1 MRWPNPTEPCSGFSV
16 WEEPG
21 VPGKSKRE
29 KNECESERLEKGPEK
44 SVPPKEGIDS
54 RIKEKSSPDSGSRMS
69 VQRIY
74 YISRVALVL
83 IAVCVLTATTV
94 VAGQQQ
100 DEQKSNNRNSQSLS
114 GSSLSSSSS
123 SFGAAGSSP
132 NNDIYIDDE
141 GLEGSGSRGEIRDD
155 LEKEDDESSGSG
167 YGDDDEDSSSISS
180 SSNSRSNANV
190 GIISRDGGQG
200 GGAGTGQ
207 ITNNQLGGGQGQ
219 GQGQGQGSGDHA
231 DYDDEDDDREDD
243 DLYTETK
250 NPNAVD
256 PSTTDD
262 EDMSTG
268 GTGGKD
274 GKSSSSAGTSIK
286 HSPDGDLELPTLLHS
301 PTNVEGGGHGGTG
314 QGGSGGHDSNN
325 PYGGS
330 GVLIMNAKNEDR
342 TASFFAQPGILAA
355 VIGGAVVG
363 LLCAILVV
371 MFIVYRMRKKD
382 EGSYALDEP
391 KRSPTANTYAKNAN
405 NREFYA

>member
-1 MRWPNPTEPCSGFSV
+1 MYL
-16 WEEPG
+16 
-21 VPGKSKRE
+21 K
-29 KNECESERLEKGPEK
+29 
-44 SVPPKEGIDS
+44 
-54 RIKEKSSPDSGSRMS
+54 
-69 VQRIY
+69 RIY
-74 YISRVALVL
+74 ISTTLLAYFMLTTPWSAL
-83 IAVCVLTATTV
+83 A
-94 VAGQQQ
+94 Q
-100 DEQKSNNRNSQSLS
+100 DEQKSNNRNSPSLS
-114 GSSLSSSSS
+114 ASL
-123 SFGAAGSSP
+123 GAGGSSP

-167 YGDDDEDSSSISS
+167 YGDDDEDSSSSS
-180 SSNSRSNANV
+180 SSRNSISNV
-190 GIISRDGGQG
+190 GAGGSKDKSRISETS
-200 GGAGTGQ
+200 AG
-207 ITNNQLGGGQGQ
+207 
-219 GQGQGQGSGDHA
+219 GSGDHET
-231 DYDDEDDDREDD
+231 YVDEDDD

-250 NPNAVD
+250 RPSVVD

-262 EDMSTG
+262 EDMPI
-268 GTGGKD
+268 GKD
-274 GKSSSSAGTSIK
+274 NSKQSGTSIT
-286 HSPDGDLELPTLLHS
+286 HGGQSPDGDLEISHTQHITPTD
-301 PTNVEGGGHGGTG
+301 GGHG
-314 QGGSGGHDSNN
+314 HDTN

>member
-1 MRWPNPTEPCSGFSV
+1 MYL
-16 WEEPG
+16 
-21 VPGKSKRE
+21 KR
-29 KNECESERLEKGPEK
+29 
-44 SVPPKEGIDS
+44 IH
-54 RIKEKSSPDSGSRMS
+54 
-69 VQRIY
+69 
-74 YISRVALVL
+74 ISTILLA
-83 IAVCVLTATTV
+83 CFMLTAPWSS
-94 VAGQQQ
+94 ALAQ

-114 GSSLSSSSS
+114 A
-123 SFGAAGSSP
+123 SFGAGGSSP

-167 YGDDDEDSSSISS
+167 YGDDDEDSSARGS
-180 SSNSRSNANV
+180 SRSNSNT
-190 GIISRDGGQG
+190 GISNIGLGGG
-200 GGAGTGQ
+200 GSSKGDSGDRSSSGGAGGS
-207 ITNNQLGGGQGQ
+207 IGGGGHA
-219 GQGQGQGSGDHA
+219 GSGDHEL
-231 DYDDEDDDREDD
+231 DGREDDDEDD

-250 NPNAVD
+250 R
-256 PSTTDD
+256 PSIDLGPTDD
-262 EDMSTG
+262 EDMPIDTSKSG
-268 GTGGKD
+268 GSVTHGQGH
-274 GKSSSSAGTSIK
+274 G
-286 HSPDGDLELPTLLHS
+286 HLPDGTDPEIYTPRIPPT
-301 PTNVEGGGHGGTG
+301 E
-314 QGGSGGHDSNN
+314 GGHDSNN

>member
-1 MRWPNPTEPCSGFSV
+1 MYL
-16 WEEPG
+16 
-21 VPGKSKRE
+21 KR
-29 KNECESERLEKGPEK
+29 
-44 SVPPKEGIDS
+44 IH
-54 RIKEKSSPDSGSRMS
+54 
-69 VQRIY
+69 
-74 YISRVALVL
+74 ISTILLA
-83 IAVCVLTATTV
+83 CFMLTAPWSS
-94 VAGQQQ
+94 ALAQ

-114 GSSLSSSSS
+114 A
-123 SFGAAGSSP
+123 SFGAGGSSP

-167 YGDDDEDSSSISS
+167 YGDDDEDSSARGS
-180 SSNSRSNANV
+180 SRSNSNT
-190 GIISRDGGQG
+190 GISNIGLGGG
-200 GGAGTGQ
+200 GSSKGDSGDRSSSGGAG
-207 ITNNQLGGGQGQ
+207 
-219 GQGQGQGSGDHA
+219 GSIG
-231 DYDDEDDDREDD
+231 
-243 DLYTETK
+243 
-250 NPNAVD
+250 
-256 PSTTDD
+256 
-262 EDMSTG
+262 
-268 GTGGKD
+268 
-274 GKSSSSAGTSIK
+274 
-286 HSPDGDLELPTLLHS
+286 
-301 PTNVEGGGHGGTG
+301 GGGHAGSVPIDTSKSGGSVTHG
-314 QGGSGGHDSNN
+314 QGHGHLPDGTDPEIYTPRIPPTEGGHDSNN

>member
-1 MRWPNPTEPCSGFSV
+1 M
-16 WEEPG
+16 
-21 VPGKSKRE
+21 
-29 KNECESERLEKGPEK
+29 
-44 SVPPKEGIDS
+44 
-54 RIKEKSSPDSGSRMS
+54 
-69 VQRIY
+69 
-74 YISRVALVL
+74 
-83 IAVCVLTATTV
+83 LTAPWSS
-94 VAGQQQ
+94 ALAQ

-114 GSSLSSSSS
+114 A
-123 SFGAAGSSP
+123 SFGAGGSSP

-167 YGDDDEDSSSISS
+167 YGDDDEDSSARGS
-180 SSNSRSNANV
+180 SRSNSNT
-190 GIISRDGGQG
+190 GISNIGLGGG
-200 GGAGTGQ
+200 GSSKGDSGDRSSSGGAGGS
-207 ITNNQLGGGQGQ
+207 IGGGGHA
-219 GQGQGQGSGDHA
+219 GSGDHEL
-231 DYDDEDDDREDD
+231 DGREDDDEDD

-250 NPNAVD
+250 R
-256 PSTTDD
+256 PSIDLGPTDD
-262 EDMSTG
+262 EDMPIDTSKSG
-268 GTGGKD
+268 GSVTHGQGH
-274 GKSSSSAGTSIK
+274 G
-286 HSPDGDLELPTLLHS
+286 HLPDGTDPEIYTPRIPPT
-301 PTNVEGGGHGGTG
+301 E
-314 QGGSGGHDSNN
+314 GGHDSNN

>member
-1 MRWPNPTEPCSGFSV
+1 MFLCTEDDEEGRGSGR
-16 WEEPG
+16 
-21 VPGKSKRE
+21 K
-29 KNECESERLEKGPEK
+29 
-44 SVPPKEGIDS
+44 
-54 RIKEKSSPDSGSRMS
+54 
-69 VQRIY
+69 
-74 YISRVALVL
+74 
-83 IAVCVLTATTV
+83 
-94 VAGQQQ
+94 
-100 DEQKSNNRNSQSLS
+100 KSNNRNSQSLS
-114 GSSLSSSSS
+114 GSSSSS

-167 YGDDDEDSSSISS
+167 YGDDDEDSSSIS
-180 SSNSRSNANV
+180 NSRSNSNSNV
-190 GIISRDGGQG
+190 GILGGGQG
-200 GGAGTGQ
+200 GGQGSNNN
-207 ITNNQLGGGQGQ
+207 NNQLGGGGQ
-219 GQGQGQGSGDHA
+219 
-231 DYDDEDDDREDD
+231 
-243 DLYTETK
+243 
-250 NPNAVD
+250 V
-256 PSTTDD
+256 
-262 EDMSTG
+262 STG
-268 GTGGKD
+268 IGKD
-274 GKSSSSAGTSIK
+274 GKSSSGGGTSIK
-286 HSPDGDLELPTLLHS
+286 HSPDGDLEISQTQHIT
-301 PTNVEGGGHGGTG
+301 PTNGEGTGSHGSGGT
-314 QGGSGGHDSNN
+314 GHDSNN

>member
-1 MRWPNPTEPCSGFSV
+1 
-16 WEEPG
+16 
-21 VPGKSKRE
+21 
-29 KNECESERLEKGPEK
+29 
-44 SVPPKEGIDS
+44 
-54 RIKEKSSPDSGSRMS
+54 MS
-69 VQRIY
+69 LQRIY
-74 YISRVALVL
+74 ISSTAVAVLVAL
-83 IAVCVLTATTV
+83 CVLTASTV
-94 VAGQQQ
+94 VAQQQ

-114 GSSLSSSSS
+114 VGTSLSS

-167 YGDDDEDSSSISS
+167 YGDDDEDSSSIT
-180 SSNSRSNANV
+180 NSRSSNANSNV
-190 GIISRDGGQG
+190 GIHGQG
-200 GGAGTGQ
+200 GSQGGHNN
-207 ITNNQLGGGQGQ
+207 NNQLGGDRDRDRGQG
-219 GQGQGQGSGDHA
+219 GSGDHA
-231 DYDDEDDDREDD
+231 DYDDEDDREDDD

-250 NPNAVD
+250 NPNLHNAVD

-268 GTGGKD
+268 TGKD
-274 GKSSSSAGTSIK
+274 GKSSGTSIK
-286 HSPDGDLELPTLLHS
+286 HSPDGDLEISQTQHITPV
-301 PTNVEGGGHGGTG
+301 NGEGGAGHGTG
-314 QGGSGGHDSNN
+314 GAGHDSNN
-325 PYGGS
+325 PYGSGTGTGTGGS
-330 GVLIMNAKNEDR
+330 GSSGNGVLIMNAKNEDR

>member
-1 MRWPNPTEPCSGFSV
+1 
-16 WEEPG
+16 
-21 VPGKSKRE
+21 
-29 KNECESERLEKGPEK
+29 
-44 SVPPKEGIDS
+44 
-54 RIKEKSSPDSGSRMS
+54 MS

-83 IAVCVLTATTV
+83 VAVCVLTATTL

-200 GGAGTGQ
+200 G
-207 ITNNQLGGGQGQ
+207 
-219 GQGQGQGSGDHA
+219 
-231 DYDDEDDDREDD
+231 
-243 DLYTETK
+243 
-250 NPNAVD
+250 AV
-256 PSTTDD
+256 ST
-262 EDMSTG
+262 

-314 QGGSGGHDSNN
+314 HGGSGGSGGHDSNN
-325 PYGGS
+325 AYGGS

>member
-1 MRWPNPTEPCSGFSV
+1 
-16 WEEPG
+16 
-21 VPGKSKRE
+21 
-29 KNECESERLEKGPEK
+29 
-44 SVPPKEGIDS
+44 
-54 RIKEKSSPDSGSRMS
+54 MS

-74 YISRVALVL
+74 YISKVALVL
-83 IAVCVLTATTV
+83 VAVCVLTTV
-94 VAGQQQ
+94 VAGQQ
-100 DEQKSNNRNSQSLS
+100 DEQKSNNRNSQ
-114 GSSLSSSSS
+114 SLSSSSS

-180 SSNSRSNANV
+180 SSNSRSNANNV

-200 GGAGTGQ
+200 GGAGGSGTAGQ
-207 ITNNQLGGGQGQ
+207 INNNNHQLGGGHGQ
-219 GQGQGQGSGDHA
+219 GQGGSGDHA

-262 EDMSTG
+262 KDMS
-268 GTGGKD
+268 TGGKD
-274 GKSSSSAGTSIK
+274 GKSSSSSAGTSIK
-286 HSPDGDLELPTLLHS
+286 HSPDGDHELPTLLHS
-301 PTNVEGGGHGGTG
+301 PTNVEGGTGHGS
-314 QGGSGGHDSNN
+314 GGSGGHDSNN

>member
-1 MRWPNPTEPCSGFSV
+1 
-16 WEEPG
+16 
-21 VPGKSKRE
+21 
-29 KNECESERLEKGPEK
+29 
-44 SVPPKEGIDS
+44 
-54 RIKEKSSPDSGSRMS
+54 MS

-83 IAVCVLTATTV
+83 VAVCVLTATTV

-114 GSSLSSSSS
+114 GSSSSSS

-200 GGAGTGQ
+200 GAGTAGQ
-207 ITNNQLGGGQGQ
+207 INNNQLGGGQG
-219 GQGQGQGSGDHA
+219 GQGQGGSGDHA

-250 NPNAVD
+250 NPKAID

-262 EDMSTG
+262 EDMST

-314 QGGSGGHDSNN
+314 HGSGGHDSNN

>member
-1 MRWPNPTEPCSGFSV
+1 M
-16 WEEPG
+16 
-21 VPGKSKRE
+21 
-29 KNECESERLEKGPEK
+29 
-44 SVPPKEGIDS
+44 
-54 RIKEKSSPDSGSRMS
+54 
-69 VQRIY
+69 
-74 YISRVALVL
+74 
-83 IAVCVLTATTV
+83 LTAPWSS
-94 VAGQQQ
+94 ALAQ

-114 GSSLSSSSS
+114 A
-123 SFGAAGSSP
+123 SFGAGGSSP

-167 YGDDDEDSSSISS
+167 YGDDDEDSSARGS
-180 SSNSRSNANV
+180 SRSNSNT
-190 GIISRDGGQG
+190 GISNIGLGGGGGSSKGSGSESGGSSSGGAGSTGG
-200 GGAGTGQ
+200 GGAG
-207 ITNNQLGGGQGQ
+207 
-219 GQGQGQGSGDHA
+219 SGDHEL
-231 DYDDEDDDREDD
+231 DGREDDDEDD

-250 NPNAVD
+250 K
-256 PSTTDD
+256 PSIDLGPTDD
-262 EDMSTG
+262 EDTVSIDKSQSG
-268 GTGGKD
+268 GGSVTHGHGH
-274 GKSSSSAGTSIK
+274 A
-286 HSPDGDLELPTLLHS
+286 PDGTDPEIYTPRIPPT
-301 PTNVEGGGHGGTG
+301 E
-314 QGGSGGHDSNN
+314 GGHDSNN

>member
-1 MRWPNPTEPCSGFSV
+1 M
-16 WEEPG
+16 
-21 VPGKSKRE
+21 
-29 KNECESERLEKGPEK
+29 
-44 SVPPKEGIDS
+44 
-54 RIKEKSSPDSGSRMS
+54 
-69 VQRIY
+69 
-74 YISRVALVL
+74 
-83 IAVCVLTATTV
+83 LTAPWSS
-94 VAGQQQ
+94 ALAQ

-114 GSSLSSSSS
+114 A
-123 SFGAAGSSP
+123 SFGAGGSSP

-167 YGDDDEDSSSISS
+167 YGDDDEDSSARGS
-180 SSNSRSNANV
+180 SRSNSNT
-190 GIISRDGGQG
+190 GISNIGLGGGGGSSKGSGSESGGSSSGGAGSIGG
-200 GGAGTGQ
+200 GGAG
-207 ITNNQLGGGQGQ
+207 
-219 GQGQGQGSGDHA
+219 SGDHEL
-231 DYDDEDDDREDD
+231 DGREDDDEDD

-250 NPNAVD
+250 K
-256 PSTTDD
+256 PSIDLGPTDD
-262 EDMSTG
+262 EDTVSIDKSQSGG
-268 GTGGKD
+268 GTVTHGHGH
-274 GKSSSSAGTSIK
+274 A
-286 HSPDGDLELPTLLHS
+286 PDGTDPEIYTPRIPPT
-301 PTNVEGGGHGGTG
+301 E
-314 QGGSGGHDSNN
+314 GGHDSNN

>member
-1 MRWPNPTEPCSGFSV
+1 
-16 WEEPG
+16 
-21 VPGKSKRE
+21 
-29 KNECESERLEKGPEK
+29 
-44 SVPPKEGIDS
+44 
-54 RIKEKSSPDSGSRMS
+54 MS
-69 VQRIY
+69 LQRIN
-74 YISRVALVL
+74 ISRVAAVAVLV
-83 IAVCVLTATTV
+83 AACVLTASV
-94 VAGQQQ
+94 AVAGQQ
-100 DEQKSNNRNSQSLS
+100 DDQKSNNRNSQSLS
-114 GSSLSSSSS
+114 GSS

-167 YGDDDEDSSSISS
+167 YGDDDEDSSSIT
-180 SSNSRSNANV
+180 NSRSNSNSNV
-190 GIISRDGGQG
+190 GILGGGGGQG
-200 GGAGTGQ
+200 GGQGVN
-207 ITNNQLGGGQGQ
+207 NNQLGGGGGGQ
-219 GQGQGQGSGDHA
+219 GGSGDHA
-231 DYDDEDDDREDD
+231 DYDDEDDREDD

-250 NPNAVD
+250 NPNSVD

-268 GTGGKD
+268 IGKD
-274 GKSSSSAGTSIK
+274 GKSSSGGTSIK
-286 HSPDGDLELPTLLHS
+286 HSPDGDLEISQTQHIT
-301 PTNVEGGGHGGTG
+301 PTNGEGAGGTG
-314 QGGSGGHDSNN
+314 SHGSGGTGHDSNN

>member
-1 MRWPNPTEPCSGFSV
+1 
-16 WEEPG
+16 
-21 VPGKSKRE
+21 
-29 KNECESERLEKGPEK
+29 
-44 SVPPKEGIDS
+44 
-54 RIKEKSSPDSGSRMS
+54 MS
-69 VQRIY
+69 LQRIN
-74 YISRVALVL
+74 ISRVAAVAVLV
-83 IAVCVLTATTV
+83 AACVLTASV
-94 VAGQQQ
+94 AVAGQQ
-100 DEQKSNNRNSQSLS
+100 DDQKSNNRNSQSLS
-114 GSSLSSSSS
+114 GSS

-167 YGDDDEDSSSISS
+167 YGDDDEDSSSIT
-180 SSNSRSNANV
+180 NSRSNSNSNV
-190 GIISRDGGQG
+190 GILGGGGGQG
-200 GGAGTGQ
+200 VN
-207 ITNNQLGGGQGQ
+207 NNQLGGGGGGQ
-219 GQGQGQGSGDHA
+219 
-231 DYDDEDDDREDD
+231 
-243 DLYTETK
+243 
-250 NPNAVD
+250 V
-256 PSTTDD
+256 
-262 EDMSTG
+262 STG
-268 GTGGKD
+268 IGKD
-274 GKSSSSAGTSIK
+274 GKSSSGGTSIK
-286 HSPDGDLELPTLLHS
+286 HSPDGDLEISQTQHIT
-301 PTNVEGGGHGGTG
+301 PTNGEGAGGTG
-314 QGGSGGHDSNN
+314 SHGSGGTGHDSNN

>member
-1 MRWPNPTEPCSGFSV
+1 M
-16 WEEPG
+16 
-21 VPGKSKRE
+21 
-29 KNECESERLEKGPEK
+29 
-44 SVPPKEGIDS
+44 
-54 RIKEKSSPDSGSRMS
+54 
-69 VQRIY
+69 
-74 YISRVALVL
+74 
-83 IAVCVLTATTV
+83 LTAPWSS
-94 VAGQQQ
+94 ALAQ

-114 GSSLSSSSS
+114 A
-123 SFGAAGSSP
+123 SFGAGGSSP

-167 YGDDDEDSSSISS
+167 YGDDDEDSSARGS
-180 SSNSRSNANV
+180 SRSNSNT
-190 GIISRDGGQG
+190 GISNIGLGGGGSSKGSGSESGGSSSGGAGSIGGGG
-200 GGAGTGQ
+200 GGAG
-207 ITNNQLGGGQGQ
+207 
-219 GQGQGQGSGDHA
+219 SGDHEL
-231 DYDDEDDDREDD
+231 DGREDDDEDD

-250 NPNAVD
+250 K
-256 PSTTDD
+256 PSIDLGPTDD
-262 EDMSTG
+262 EDTVSIDKSQSG
-268 GTGGKD
+268 GGSVTHGHGH
-274 GKSSSSAGTSIK
+274 A
-286 HSPDGDLELPTLLHS
+286 PDGTDPEIYTPRIPPT
-301 PTNVEGGGHGGTG
+301 E
-314 QGGSGGHDSNN
+314 GGHDSNN

>member
-1 MRWPNPTEPCSGFSV
+1 MYL
-16 WEEPG
+16 
-21 VPGKSKRE
+21 K
-29 KNECESERLEKGPEK
+29 
-44 SVPPKEGIDS
+44 
-54 RIKEKSSPDSGSRMS
+54 
-69 VQRIY
+69 RIY
-74 YISRVALVL
+74 ISTTLLA
-83 IAVCVLTATTV
+83 CFMLTAPWS
-94 VAGQQQ
+94 ALAQ

-114 GSSLSSSSS
+114 TP
-123 SFGAAGSSP
+123 FGAGGSSP

-167 YGDDDEDSSSISS
+167 YGDDDEDSSSSS
-180 SSNSRSNANV
+180 SSRNSNTNL
-190 GIISRDGGQG
+190 
-200 GGAGTGQ
+200 GAGGSKDKSR
-207 ITNNQLGGGQGQ
+207 ISENSAGG
-219 GQGQGQGSGDHA
+219 SV
-231 DYDDEDDDREDD
+231 
-243 DLYTETK
+243 
-250 NPNAVD
+250 PI
-256 PSTTDD
+256 
-262 EDMSTG
+262 
-268 GTGGKD
+268 GKD
-274 GKSSSSAGTSIK
+274 TSKQSGTSIT
-286 HSPDGDLELPTLLHS
+286 HGGQTPDGDLEISHTQHITPTDVG
-301 PTNVEGGGHGGTG
+301 TGGHGH
-314 QGGSGGHDSNN
+314 GHDSTN

>member
-1 MRWPNPTEPCSGFSV
+1 MYLR
-16 WEEPG
+16 
-21 VPGKSKRE
+21 
-29 KNECESERLEKGPEK
+29 
-44 SVPPKEGIDS
+44 
-54 RIKEKSSPDSGSRMS
+54 RIH
-69 VQRIY
+69 
-74 YISRVALVL
+74 ISTIVL
-83 IAVCVLTATTV
+83 ACFMLTAPWSS
-94 VAGQQQ
+94 ALAQ

-114 GSSLSSSSS
+114 A
-123 SFGAAGSSP
+123 SFGAGGSSP

-167 YGDDDEDSSSISS
+167 YGDDDEDSSARGS
-180 SSNSRSNANV
+180 SRSNSNT
-190 GIISRDGGQG
+190 GISNIGLGGGGGSSKGSGSESGGSSSGGAGSIGG
-200 GGAGTGQ
+200 GGAG
-207 ITNNQLGGGQGQ
+207 
-219 GQGQGQGSGDHA
+219 SGDHEL
-231 DYDDEDDDREDD
+231 DGREDDDEDD

-250 NPNAVD
+250 K
-256 PSTTDD
+256 PSIDLGPTDD
-262 EDMSTG
+262 EDTVSIDKSQSG
-268 GTGGKD
+268 GGSVTHGHGH
-274 GKSSSSAGTSIK
+274 A
-286 HSPDGDLELPTLLHS
+286 PDGTDPEIYTPRIPPT
-301 PTNVEGGGHGGTG
+301 E
-314 QGGSGGHDSNN
+314 GGHDSNN

>member
-1 MRWPNPTEPCSGFSV
+1 MYL
-16 WEEPG
+16 
-21 VPGKSKRE
+21 K
-29 KNECESERLEKGPEK
+29 
-44 SVPPKEGIDS
+44 
-54 RIKEKSSPDSGSRMS
+54 
-69 VQRIY
+69 RIY
-74 YISRVALVL
+74 ISTTLLA
-83 IAVCVLTATTV
+83 CFMLTAPWS
-94 VAGQQQ
+94 AALAQ

-114 GSSLSSSSS
+114 T

-167 YGDDDEDSSSISS
+167 YGDDDEDSSSSS
-180 SSNSRSNANV
+180 SSNRKTNTNV
-190 GIISRDGGQG
+190 GAGGSKDRSHISENN
-200 GGAGTGQ
+200 AG
-207 ITNNQLGGGQGQ
+207 
-219 GQGQGQGSGDHA
+219 GSGDHETSI
-231 DYDDEDDDREDD
+231 DEDED

-250 NPNAVD
+250 NPSVD

-262 EDMSTG
+262 EDMPT
-268 GTGGKD
+268 GKD
-274 GKSSSSAGTSIK
+274 NSKQSGTSII
-286 HSPDGDLELPTLLHS
+286 HGGQTPDGDLDISHTQRITPS
-301 PTNVEGGGHGGTG
+301 DVGAGGHGH
-314 QGGSGGHDSNN
+314 GHDSTN

-330 GVLIMNAKNEDR
+330 GVSIMNAKNEDR

>member
-1 MRWPNPTEPCSGFSV
+1 MGGTKGSRKE
-16 WEEPG
+16 
-21 VPGKSKRE
+21 RE
-29 KNECESERLEKGPEK
+29 KRVREREIREGTGK
-44 SVPPKEGIDS
+44 SVPSKEGIDS
-54 RIKEKSSPDSGSRMS
+54 RIKYLKRVPRIKSRMS

-83 IAVCVLTATTV
+83 VAVCVLTTV

-114 GSSLSSSSS
+114 GSSSSSLSSSSS

-200 GGAGTGQ
+200 GAGGTGTGAGQ
-207 ITNNQLGGGQGQ
+207 INNNQLGGGHGGQ
-219 GQGQGQGSGDHA
+219 GHGQAGSGDHA

-268 GTGGKD
+268 TGGKD

-286 HSPDGDLELPTLLHS
+286 HSPDGDLDLPTLLHS

-314 QGGSGGHDSNN
+314 HGGSGGSGGHDSNN